1 MCPKFYISGPL
12 SFRIKYLF
20 EIIFNFNQF
29 QLYSKKRT
37 VPTNGDVNSD
47 NDSDLSSGSESD
59 DDEDDDAANKE
70 VANIESK
77 SGAKQKGSKKKSKK
91 NGKKAKSARKSGK
104 AKSRKNSEE
113 ALRAEYERTLLD
125 IYMKP
130 IKGGPTNKRIG
141 SAVSRGSR
149 VGSGKPNLFKK
160 ILDDSDK
167 KQAQKAER
175 LFMDVTEISP
185 LNLQA
190 SIGSLRSVGNRKP
203 TESLTNRG
211 KLDLYSK
218 SLDEIKSYEK
228 LTKSAIIRRELL
240 SNSKISLAT
249 VNSLGGLATR
259 PKSPYM
265 LAYMNKELAV
275 GARAITRAKTAAIP
289 RFGPPNPRMTPEE
302 RAKINNR
309 YNKINNRPI
318 KSSTVSRIGSA
329 GSTDG
334 MAGALQIKS
343 EVIDTLN
350 QSLGAKANIKSAGNN
365 NNSLANSFSSPSTNR
380 IGSAKSNRIA
390 GGLLNRSSVL
400 PNRIGSAVASKR
412 IGSAVS
418 KRLGSTVANPSRLSE
433 GPQGP
438 NPSLI
443 DMEDIKNNLRAENA
457 EDVANER
464 KIMTPTLENE
474 DVPISSYKI
483 ESTAKSKNYQSGYEQ
498 QKADKY
504 FDMYFKE
511 ETPKPVPATR
521 KTVASE
527 KKQERPK
534 EIVANDS
541 EKIVLASTGSE
552 TDVSEKYFNGAKTMT
567 NSADK
572 ESEPGE
578 TNKIKNEDPNELYS
592 DSIEKMNLEIERLK
606 TELNEIKTE
615 DAPKVTSNKPS
626 SKQVTKMSIKSD
638 PKPIR
643 KAETKTNVKADTK
656 SFAKTETKRST
667 QMDLKTTKIDDTKP
681 IEIIETKTTTETD
694 TNIVSEP
701 ITKTDTEKD
710 IETQNESFPVIQNN
724 KNENIPED
732 PKPTIQE
739 DKAPD
744 IQTQPKYEEDFYSD
758 SIEQMNMEL
767 ERLKTELNLLD
778 EKGAVETEAT
788 PPIDETNTEVEA
800 DQKPDEED
808 SKDLCSDSI
817 ERMNLELE
825 RLKTELNEFENDA
838 PPSDTNPEVESESE
852 PAIQDDKEI
861 AEEKE
866 TNDLDS
872 SIDSIEQMN
881 LEIERLRSELTQ
893 IDEDMK
899 AKAEIK
905 IEPDKIPSPE
915 PIEIN
920 PKPSK
925 TVNPISSEEST
936 KKEDPPA
943 TKLPKTESVST
954 QPIETRVE
962 YNTIPRKNPDP
973 PSNNSSV
980 SNRISSAA
988 PSRTTSAV
996 RADLYSQ
1003 SISEMD
1009 EEENEFQFYITP
1021 TPVTKP
1027 TRNRVK
1033 SSALGTNKTGSE
1045 ISNENKIEN
1054 IQTED
1059 KSTANP
1065 VTSRITSAVPNRI
1078 TSAVPNRITSAA
1090 PNRIGSAIPNR
1101 LIKEKTD
1108 LYSESIEEMNENKI
1122 ENIQT
1127 EDKSTANPVTSRIT
1141 SAVPNRITSAV
1152 PNRITSAAPNRIGSA
1167 IPNRLIK
1174 EKTDLYS
1181 ESIEEMNENAN
1192 FDETVSEIAKSLN
1205 NPVANKSGTRNR
1217 NVLADEFEIPKPTA
1231 NPSEFKNKKLP
1242 DFGVKKAPLQPAT
1255 KRTVVVRRR
1264 FPGGDDD
1271 SDDDDESSEEEKP
1284 AGKPNAAIR
1293 ISSAK
1298 PQFSKANSQL
1308 SARMSSTK
1316 ISEDVDEDE
1325 LQDFFNGG
1333 PNGVYDD
1340 TFITDPSFLATSRA
1354 AK

>member
-1 MCPKFYISGPL
+1 
-12 SFRIKYLF
+12 
-20 EIIFNFNQF
+20 
-29 QLYSKKRT
+29 
-37 VPTNGDVNSD
+37 
-47 NDSDLSSGSESD
+47 
-59 DDEDDDAANKE
+59 
-70 VANIESK
+70 
-77 SGAKQKGSKKKSKK
+77 
-91 NGKKAKSARKSGK
+91 
-104 AKSRKNSEE
+104 
-113 ALRAEYERTLLD
+113 
-125 IYMKP
+125 
-130 IKGGPTNKRIG
+130 
-141 SAVSRGSR
+141 
-149 VGSGKPNLFKK
+149 
-160 ILDDSDK
+160 
-167 KQAQKAER
+167 
-175 LFMDVTEISP
+175 
-185 LNLQA
+185 
-190 SIGSLRSVGNRKP
+190 
-203 TESLTNRG
+203 
-211 KLDLYSK
+211 
-218 SLDEIKSYEK
+218 
-228 LTKSAIIRRELL
+228 
-240 SNSKISLAT
+240 
-249 VNSLGGLATR
+249 
-259 PKSPYM
+259 
-265 LAYMNKELAV
+265 
-275 GARAITRAKTAAIP
+275 
-289 RFGPPNPRMTPEE
+289 
-302 RAKINNR
+302 
-309 YNKINNRPI
+309 
-318 KSSTVSRIGSA
+318 
-329 GSTDG
+329 
-334 MAGALQIKS
+334 
-343 EVIDTLN
+343 
-350 QSLGAKANIKSAGNN
+350 
-365 NNSLANSFSSPSTNR
+365 
-380 IGSAKSNRIA
+380 
-390 GGLLNRSSVL
+390 
-400 PNRIGSAVASKR
+400 
-412 IGSAVS
+412 
-418 KRLGSTVANPSRLSE
+418 
-433 GPQGP
+433 
-438 NPSLI
+438 
-443 DMEDIKNNLRAENA
+443 
-457 EDVANER
+457 
-464 KIMTPTLENE
+464 
-474 DVPISSYKI
+474 
-483 ESTAKSKNYQSGYEQ
+483 
-498 QKADKY
+498 
-504 FDMYFKE
+504 
-511 ETPKPVPATR
+511 
-521 KTVASE
+521 
-527 KKQERPK
+527 
-534 EIVANDS
+534 
-541 EKIVLASTGSE
+541 
-552 TDVSEKYFNGAKTMT
+552 
-567 NSADK
+567 
-572 ESEPGE
+572 
-578 TNKIKNEDPNELYS
+578 
-592 DSIEKMNLEIERLK
+592 
-606 TELNEIKTE
+606 
-615 DAPKVTSNKPS
+615 
-626 SKQVTKMSIKSD
+626 
-638 PKPIR
+638 
-643 KAETKTNVKADTK
+643 
-656 SFAKTETKRST
+656 
-667 QMDLKTTKIDDTKP
+667 
-681 IEIIETKTTTETD
+681 
-694 TNIVSEP
+694 
-701 ITKTDTEKD
+701 
-710 IETQNESFPVIQNN
+710 
-724 KNENIPED
+724 
-732 PKPTIQE
+732 
-739 DKAPD
+739 
-744 IQTQPKYEEDFYSD
+744 
-758 SIEQMNMEL
+758 
-767 ERLKTELNLLD
+767 
-778 EKGAVETEAT
+778 
-788 PPIDETNTEVEA
+788 
-800 DQKPDEED
+800 
-808 SKDLCSDSI
+808 
-817 ERMNLELE
+817 
-825 RLKTELNEFENDA
+825 
-838 PPSDTNPEVESESE
+838 
-852 PAIQDDKEI
+852 
-861 AEEKE
+861 
-866 TNDLDS
+866 
-872 SIDSIEQMN
+872 MN

-988 PSRTTSAV
+988 PSRNTSAV

-1065 VTSRITSAVPNRI
+1065 VTSRITSA
-1078 TSAVPNRITSAA
+1078 A
-1090 PNRIGSAIPNR
+1090 
-1101 LIKEKTD
+1101 
-1108 LYSESIEEMNENKI
+1108 
-1122 ENIQT
+1122 
-1127 EDKSTANPVTSRIT
+1127 
-1141 SAVPNRITSAV
+1141 PNRITSAV